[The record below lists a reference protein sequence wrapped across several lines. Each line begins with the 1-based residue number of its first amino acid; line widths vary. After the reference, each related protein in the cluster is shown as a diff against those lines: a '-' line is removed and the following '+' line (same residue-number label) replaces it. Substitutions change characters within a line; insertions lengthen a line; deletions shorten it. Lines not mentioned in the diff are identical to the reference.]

1 MDHFQPAM
9 LDRFKFRIIVRPFCF
24 TFWQESV
31 PIDYTLILQEMFKIQ
46 RFNQVLV
53 YGVNIPL
60 FVQLV
65 LQCPSRN
72 RAKLEAKKIICFCR
86 PNQMC
91 CCITSEGILTN
102 YMINKFTDK
111 IRWIYLPFLLL
122 IIVFLISLFAMCV
135 WMYKKRQ
142 SVSYA
147 LFRIHCLYYCCS
159 YSYKF
164 SMDLYFCD
172 PQNRIA

>member
-1 MDHFQPAM
+1 
-9 LDRFKFRIIVRPFCF
+9 
-24 TFWQESV
+24 
-31 PIDYTLILQEMFKIQ
+31 
-46 RFNQVLV
+46 
-53 YGVNIPL
+53 
-60 FVQLV
+60 
-65 LQCPSRN
+65 
-72 RAKLEAKKIICFCR
+72 
-86 PNQMC
+86 MC

-172 PQNRIA
+172 PQNRIAWYSSRQKITITESLGVNKYRLYTEVEVCAWFYTLRAAGLGVQAM